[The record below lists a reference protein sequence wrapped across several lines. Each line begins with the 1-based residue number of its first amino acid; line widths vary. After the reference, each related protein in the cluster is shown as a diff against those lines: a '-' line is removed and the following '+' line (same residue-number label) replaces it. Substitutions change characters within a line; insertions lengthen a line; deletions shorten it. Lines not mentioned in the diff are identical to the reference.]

1 MLQRTRKS
9 MLLCARTCSSTSFA
23 MSRSYSSKVRAIP
36 FAISKTQAIKIM
48 SPYSSLLTY
57 TSPLRDMIGRILP
70 GTYPPFQPSRIQPFY
85 FPAWFLDVALEAT
98 LWLKGR
104 PQNKRTGTLDLSG
117 SYLPGYPFE
126 PLSRIALNAPGL
138 HKLDLSEESIPT
150 RLSSGDEI
158 AILPHTISPIAL
170 LDIARSLP
178 QEDAIIDASDMCFD
192 PSTLKPSMLAA
203 YPILIPVYL
212 AQYDLSEPLASEYPG
227 MKLHTIL
234 EAHAPDG
241 RLSAFPLYP
250 THLPEFVPRA
260 ECVSFRDYDDR
271 TFAEKNT
278 ESKLTFGG
286 KVVSWLD
293 KLIQEPG
300 APELLA
306 EKTVSIQSRVKDQ
319 AAPDDTISMTLV
331 DMDQPWIRPHTIEEV
346 MTNRLCALGQRGMQR
361 VTPGANIS
369 TPKWYQEWEAS
380 QTWSQT

>member
-234 EAHAPDG
+234 EAHAPDVRFSLFVATEGMLGNGFLYRAVYPHSLFTLLIFPSLSLEPNVSPSVTTMTG
-241 RLSAFPLYP
+241 RL
-250 THLPEFVPRA
+250 PR
-260 ECVSFRDYDDR
+260 
-271 TFAEKNT
+271 K
-278 ESKLTFGG
+278 
-286 KVVSWLD
+286 
-293 KLIQEPG
+293 IP
-300 APELLA
+300 
-306 EKTVSIQSRVKDQ
+306 SR
-319 AAPDDTISMTLV
+319 S
-331 DMDQPWIRPHTIEEV
+331 
-346 MTNRLCALGQRGMQR
+346 
-361 VTPGANIS
+361 
-369 TPKWYQEWEAS
+369 
-380 QTWSQT
+380 